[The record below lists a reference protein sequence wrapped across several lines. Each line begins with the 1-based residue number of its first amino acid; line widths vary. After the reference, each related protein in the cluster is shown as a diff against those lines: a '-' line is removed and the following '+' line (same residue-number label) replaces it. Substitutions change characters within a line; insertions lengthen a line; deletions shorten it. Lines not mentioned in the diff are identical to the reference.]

1 MLRLDNLKPA
11 PGSKKRRKRVGRGPG
26 SGHGKTSC
34 RGHKGQNAR
43 SGGGVPP
50 YFEGGQ
56 MPLTRRIPK
65 RGFTN
70 ALFKKRYAVVNIRD
84 LVRWFSEGDEV
95 NPEILREKG
104 YVKKKL
110 PIKILGDGDI
120 DFPLVVKAHK
130 FSESAKRKIEEA
142 GGKAEVIS

>member
-1 MLRLDNLKPA
+1 M
-11 PGSKKRRKRVGRGPG
+11 
-26 SGHGKTSC
+26 
-34 RGHKGQNAR
+34 
-43 SGGGVPP
+43 
-50 YFEGGQ
+50 
-56 MPLTRRIPK
+56 
-65 RGFTN
+65 
-70 ALFKKRYAVVNIRD
+70 
-84 LVRWFSEGDEV
+84 RWFSEGDEV